1 VPNVIACQQW
11 LAKACHVNTLGSCR
25 SAWAAVAIGV
35 FPNGEPEHNVAGAA
49 VAQRLGLAVT
59 DVEGNAVDWR
69 ADVMPAL
76 VIGRSSVHAELLN
89 EIRRANG

>member
-1 VPNVIACQQW
+1 LSREQAGFVQIC
-11 LAKACHVNTLGSCR
+11 LGR
-25 SAWAAVAIGV
+25 IAIGV
-35 FPNGEPEHNVAGAA
+35 FPNGEPEYNVAGAA

-69 ADVMPAL
+69 ADVMPAF